1 MTPMKR
7 LAIALMIGLGMAL
20 PAAAQ
25 VTPAPLAPPLASPP
39 PQAPSST
46 LSPVL
51 TNPRVVQTPYGRTT
65 APSTGSQGMSP
76 LDQQKLQSY
85 RSDLTSQ
92 QRALENQGVSVNA
105 ESYRN
110 VQQQLNQLN
119 NSPR

>member
-1 MTPMKR
+1 MKY
-7 LAIALMIGLGMAL
+7 
-20 PAAAQ
+20 PAAAAIIAGLAAAFPAVAQ
-25 VTPAPLAPPLASPP
+25 TTPAPLSPPLSSPP
-39 PQAPSST
+39 PQMPGST
-46 LSPVL
+46 LSPAL
-51 TNPRVVQTPYGRTT
+51 TNPRLVQTPYGRTT
-65 APSTGSQGMSP
+65 APSTTPQATSP

-92 QRALENQGVSVNA
+92 QRALENQGVSPNA

>member
-1 MTPMKR
+1 MR
-7 LAIALMIGLGMAL
+7 YVAALLLAF
-20 PAAAQ
+20 AAASANAQ
-25 VTPAPLAPPLASPP
+25 TIPAPLSPPVSSPP
-39 PQAPSST
+39 PQMPGSS

-51 TNPRVVQTPYGRTT
+51 TNPRLVQTPFGRTT
-65 APSTGSQGMSP
+65 APSTAPQGVSP

-85 RSDLTSQ
+85 RNDLTSQ
-92 QRALENQGVSVNA
+92 QRTLENQGVSPNA